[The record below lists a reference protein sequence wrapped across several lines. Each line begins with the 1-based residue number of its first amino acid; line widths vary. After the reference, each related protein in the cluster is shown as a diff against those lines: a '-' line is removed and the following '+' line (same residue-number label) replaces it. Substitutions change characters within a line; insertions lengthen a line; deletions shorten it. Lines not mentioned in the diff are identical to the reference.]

1 MSTQVST
8 SAPQETLALTAWVR
22 LLRAHAAIART
33 FNAQLQAEHGMTIN
47 DFEALLLLSHA
58 PDTRLKRIEL
68 ADRLQLT
75 PSGVTRM
82 LDGLQAAGWVAK
94 GECASDARVSYA
106 VLTDAGREKLACA
119 AHAHTAAVT
128 SLFAERFDDTELEA
142 LGLLLLRLP
151 GAADADPEA
160 CTVGEPT

>member
-1 MSTQVST
+1 MSTQVLPTQS
-8 SAPQETLALTAWVR
+8 QLALTAWVR

-33 FNAQLQAEHGMTIN
+33 FNAQLQAEHALTIN

-58 PDTRLKRIEL
+58 PDAKLKRIEL

-82 LDGLQAAGWVAK
+82 LDGLQAAGWVDKAA
-94 GECASDARVSYA
+94 CDSDARVSYA

-119 AHAHTAAVT
+119 AHAHTAAVAA
-128 SLFAERFDDTELEA
+128 LFTERFDDTELEA
-142 LGLLLLRLP
+142 LGMLLHRLP
-151 GAADADPEA
+151 GAADADPA
-160 CTVGEPT
+160 DCTTGEPA